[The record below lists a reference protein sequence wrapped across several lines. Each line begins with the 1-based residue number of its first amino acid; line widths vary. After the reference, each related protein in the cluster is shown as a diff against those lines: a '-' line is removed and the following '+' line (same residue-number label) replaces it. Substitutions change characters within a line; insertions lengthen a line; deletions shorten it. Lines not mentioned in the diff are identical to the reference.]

1 MISDEGLDGDAVG
14 MIPDDD
20 GLDND
25 AVGMVTLEEPGGESV
40 IDLAEADE
48 VIPLNYEITSY
59 GADYPVDGLVKRLEN
74 GDITV
79 PRFSAGRQ
87 DGDEVV
93 GFQREYVWSKTQ
105 ADRFIE
111 SLLLGLPIPGIF
123 LVRENDGRLLV
134 LDGHQRLQ
142 TLKNFYEGIFKGRS
156 FKLVHVQDR
165 FKNLTYK
172 DLEAEDRRR
181 LDNSIIH
188 ATIVKQDEPTGDQ
201 SSVYLIFERLNS
213 GGTILQ
219 PQEIRVALYHGPFA
233 DLLVALNEYPAW
245 RQLFGKRSQRLK
257 DLELIQRFLGL
268 FYYGDHYARPMKAF
282 LNRYMATNRQ
292 LQAQSEEEL
301 TSIFVLTVDTIIA
314 GIGPRAFKPSNAVNA
329 AVLDSV
335 MVGVASR
342 IVVGGELQNPIRLL
356 EPYRRLLANPDYI
369 RVTSRSTADDENVA
383 LRLELARDAF
393 LGVK

>member
-1 MISDEGLDGDAVG
+1 MTPEDAEAREQVPVDTERFDEDS
-14 MIPDDD
+14 I
-20 GLDND
+20 
-25 AVGMVTLEEPGGESV
+25 GMVTLEEPGGESV

-79 PRFSAGRQ
+79 PRFSAGIQ
-87 DGDEVV
+87 EGDDVV
-93 GFQREYVWSKTQ
+93 GFQREYVWTKTQ

-142 TLKNFYEGIFKGRS
+142 TLKSFYEGIFKSRS

-165 FKNLTYK
+165 FKNLNYK
-172 DLEAEDRRR
+172 NLQAEDRRR

-188 ATIVKQDEPTGDQ
+188 ATIVKQDEPSGDQ

-219 PQEIRVALYHGPFA
+219 PQEIRVALYHGAFA
-233 DLLVALNEYPAW
+233 ELLVTLNEYSGW
-245 RQLFGKRSQRLK
+245 RQLFGKKSQRLK
-257 DLELIQRFLGL
+257 DLELIQRFFAL
-268 FYYGDHYARPMKAF
+268 FYHGDKYTRPMKAF
-282 LNRYMATNRQ
+282 LNRYMATNRH
-292 LQAQSEEEL
+292 LQAQNEQEL
-301 TSIFVLTVDTIIA
+301 TSIFTLTVDTILA
-314 GIGPRAFKPSNAVNA
+314 GIGPRAFKPSNAINA

-342 IVVGGELQNPIRLL
+342 IVVGGEMRNASGLL
-356 EPYRRLLANPDYI
+356 PAYRRLIADPEYV
-369 RVTSRSTADDENVA
+369 RVTSRSTADDDHVA
-383 LRLELARDAF
+383 IRLELARNAF
-393 LGVK
+393 LGVP